1 MKFPEPEIPI
11 ELLTSHSR
19 LGHVVEDISLLW
31 PPLPGKAI
39 KLFLSTSP
47 QTLSLGY
54 DQCWSTEVEFSL
66 HPPMGQHRAMGDPD
80 HPFQQAKPWVEWH
93 SESLCMVLWK
103 HIQMLAFKEHFT
115 VYLSELEQGCHVHP
129 VVPKGHLSQE
139 LPLALGK
146 RAQHTH

>member
-54 DQCWSTEVEFSL
+54 DQCWSTEVEFS
-66 HPPMGQHRAMGDPD
+66 
-80 HPFQQAKPWVEWH
+80 
-93 SESLCMVLWK
+93 
-103 HIQMLAFKEHFT
+103 FT
-115 VYLSELEQGCHVHP
+115 PTHGAAP
-129 VVPKGHLSQE
+129 GHGG
-139 LPLALGK
+139 P
-146 RAQHTH
+146 